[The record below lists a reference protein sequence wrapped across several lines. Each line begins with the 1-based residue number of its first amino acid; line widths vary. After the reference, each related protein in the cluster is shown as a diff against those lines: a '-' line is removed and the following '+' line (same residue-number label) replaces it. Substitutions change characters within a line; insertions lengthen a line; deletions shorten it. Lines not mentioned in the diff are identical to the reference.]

1 VTVIAAALA
10 GHAMLTH
17 GAVLAKA
24 NVADNEV
31 TPGVLGFL
39 VVAAMGVALYF
50 LLKSMSKQLKKIPPP
65 PPDPEDGEAAA
76 AAPLSPLQAAAA
88 RRRAAR
94 QESPAQKLA
103 GRRPDLPDR
112 LGQTPPAQRR

>member
-1 VTVIAAALA
+1 MSVTVADAVLAAHTVLA
-10 GHAMLTH
+10 H

-24 NVADNEV
+24 KATNDNEV

-39 VVAAMGVALYF
+39 VVAGMGVALYF

-65 PPDPEDGEAAA
+65 PPDPEDGEMSE

-94 QESPAQKLA
+94 AEVSGP
-103 GRRPDLPDR
+103 GSRPS
-112 LGQTPPAQRR
+112 

>member
-1 VTVIAAALA
+1 VTVTAAALV
-10 GHAMLTH
+10 GHTVLTH
-17 GAVLAKA
+17 GAVLAAAKV
-24 NVADNEV
+24 NDNEV

-65 PPDPEDGEAAA
+65 PPDPEDGQPGA

-94 QESPAQKLA
+94 QESAAQKLA
-103 GRRPDLPDR
+103 GRGPDLPDR